1 MSDDVDEADDVD
13 VVQGD
18 FDDISRALTLHPID
32 LRRLLDPAV
41 VRVVAGLLL
50 AITVVV
56 WPRRSDTLLV
66 VIVAALLAFVS
77 IQVLV
82 ASLRLDDKDI
92 FSALAAAGGLVVAVV
107 LLQEPSRAIVVV
119 GRIAAL
125 VIAVFAL
132 ADLVRGL
139 RRCRT
144 HGDPVSWPVAK
155 FVALLTIAASLAA
168 YPSQLLAM
176 ITSAAAALWALIA
189 VLTIVETLTAPEG
202 EHWDRRKT
210 RHLVID
216 WLRDRPK
223 TADDRRTLYSKILY
237 EGPDLGRRVARF
249 VTLMTF
255 AAVIATMGVLNDS
268 TAVVIGAM
276 LIAPLMTP
284 LMGIAISV
292 VMGWPNRLTRSAL
305 IALVGVVLTIAISY
319 LLTRMAPAT
328 FDPTTNGQIISR
340 STPTVVDLIIATA
353 AGAAGAYGLSRP
365 DVSDALPGV
374 AVAISLVP
382 PLSVIG
388 IAYAEEEWAAGNGAL
403 LLFTTNA
410 LAIVII
416 GGVTFVLTGVTPLR
430 QVAENQQRVRTAT
443 ASVVALAGIVI
454 TGLVLN
460 GAEITA
466 NAFETGT
473 VRRVAQGWADEAAA
487 FDLVET
493 RVDGKRV
500 TVVLIGPPSGAPS
513 AEELHASLQN
523 ELGRDVV
530 TDVRIVLQEREL
542 VGDTPDGGG

>member
-1 MSDDVDEADDVD
+1 M
-13 VVQGD
+13 
-18 FDDISRALTLHPID
+18 
-32 LRRLLDPAV
+32 
-41 VRVVAGLLL
+41 
-50 AITVVV
+50 
-56 WPRRSDTLLV
+56 
-66 VIVAALLAFVS
+66 
-77 IQVLV
+77 
-82 ASLRLDDKDI
+82 
-92 FSALAAAGGLVVAVV
+92 
-107 LLQEPSRAIVVV
+107 
-119 GRIAAL
+119 
-125 VIAVFAL
+125 
-132 ADLVRGL
+132 
-139 RRCRT
+139 
-144 HGDPVSWPVAK
+144 
-155 FVALLTIAASLAA
+155 LTIG
-168 YPSQLLAM
+168 
-176 ITSAAAALWALIA
+176 
-189 VLTIVETLTAPEG
+189 ETLTAPEG

-292 VMGWPNRLTRSAL
+292 VMGWPNRLSRSAA
-305 IALVGVVLTIAISY
+305 IALVGVLLTIAISY

-374 AVAISLVP
+374 AIAISLVP

-410 LAIVII
+410 LAIVIM

-500 TVVLIGPPSGAPS
+500 TVVIVGPPRGTPS
-513 AEELHASLQN
+513 AVELHESLQD

-542 VGDTPDGGG
+542 VGDAPDGGG

>member
-1 MSDDVDEADDVD
+1 
-13 VVQGD
+13 
-18 FDDISRALTLHPID
+18 
-32 LRRLLDPAV
+32 
-41 VRVVAGLLL
+41 
-50 AITVVV
+50 
-56 WPRRSDTLLV
+56 
-66 VIVAALLAFVS
+66 
-77 IQVLV
+77 
-82 ASLRLDDKDI
+82 
-92 FSALAAAGGLVVAVV
+92 
-107 LLQEPSRAIVVV
+107 
-119 GRIAAL
+119 
-125 VIAVFAL
+125 
-132 ADLVRGL
+132 
-139 RRCRT
+139 
-144 HGDPVSWPVAK
+144 
-155 FVALLTIAASLAA
+155 
-168 YPSQLLAM
+168 
-176 ITSAAAALWALIA
+176 
-189 VLTIVETLTAPEG
+189 
-202 EHWDRRKT
+202 
-210 RHLVID
+210 
-216 WLRDRPK
+216 
-223 TADDRRTLYSKILY
+223 
-237 EGPDLGRRVARF
+237 
-249 VTLMTF
+249 MTF

-305 IALVGVVLTIAISY
+305 IALAGVVLTIAISY
-319 LLTRMAPAT
+319 LLTRIAPAT
-328 FDPTTNGQIISR
+328 FDPTTNGQIVSR
-340 STPTVVDLIIATA
+340 STPTVVDLITATA

-374 AVAISLVP
+374 AIAISLVP

-410 LAIVII
+410 LAIVIM

-493 RVDGKRV
+493 RVDGQRV
-500 TVVLIGPPSGAPS
+500 TVVLVGPPRGAPS
-513 AEELHASLQN
+513 AVELHESLED

-530 TDVRIVLQEREL
+530 TDVRIVLQERQL
-542 VGDTPDGGG
+542 VGDAPDGGG

>member
-1 MSDDVDEADDVD
+1 
-13 VVQGD
+13 
-18 FDDISRALTLHPID
+18 
-32 LRRLLDPAV
+32 
-41 VRVVAGLLL
+41 VAGLLL

-56 WPRRSDTLLV
+56 WPRRSDTVLV

-139 RRCRT
+139 RRRRT
-144 HGDPVSWPVAK
+144 HGGPVSWPVAK

-202 EHWDRRKT
+202 EPWDRRKT

-284 LMGIAISV
+284 LMGIAIS
-292 VMGWPNRLTRSAL
+292 
-305 IALVGVVLTIAISY
+305 Y

-328 FDPTTNGQIISR
+328 FDPTTNSQIVSR
-340 STPTVVDLIIATA
+340 STPTVVDLITATA

-374 AVAISLVP
+374 AIAISLVP

-410 LAIVII
+410 LAIVIM
-416 GGVTFVLTGVTPLR
+416 GGVTFVLTGATPLR

-443 ASVVALAGIVI
+443 ASVVAWPESSSPASCSTGPRSPPMPSRPELFDGSRRAGRTRPRPSISSRPVS
-454 TGLVLN
+454 
-460 GAEITA
+460 TA
-466 NAFETGT
+466 
-473 VRRVAQGWADEAAA
+473 
-487 FDLVET
+487 
-493 RVDGKRV
+493 
-500 TVVLIGPPSGAPS
+500 SG
-513 AEELHASLQN
+513 
-523 ELGRDVV
+523 
-530 TDVRIVLQEREL
+530 
-542 VGDTPDGGG
+542 